1 MDGGVITGLGAGTA
15 EDAQIAESLHSQL
28 SGLQEL
34 SGRLG
39 RARDGLRAVGGDG
52 VWRGEAHR
60 RYLSAL
66 EQLVMLVHSAS
77 RHVDDAIG
85 HTRLALATGGHHGG

>member
-1 MDGGVITGLGAGTA
+1 MDSGMITGLGAGTT
-15 EDAQIAESLHSQL
+15 EDARIAEALRSQL
-28 SGLQEL
+28 SGLEEL

-39 RARDGLRAVGGDG
+39 RARDGLRDVGGDG

-66 EQLVMLVHSAS
+66 EQLVTLVHSAS
-77 RHVDDAIG
+77 HHVDDAIG
-85 HTRLALATGGHHGG
+85 HTRLALATERHHGG